1 MLFCLT
7 INPFRL
13 MLVNGKVEFWRIF
26 WSLRIGKFGF
36 IVLVVGCASCLF
48 SHFYD
53 QFFGVLLVFN

>member
-1 MLFCLT
+1 
-7 INPFRL
+7 